1 MKKRAIMYK
10 RKAKMMKYHAMDT
23 PLNLSMAPVISKR
36 RAMRSN
42 MLRSPDLDK
51 GKRISSF

>member
-1 MKKRAIMYK
+1 
-10 RKAKMMKYHAMDT
+10 MMKYHAMDT